1 MDIFSVSFALFFLTA
16 YILYYTLM
24 RRKQWVVLV
33 VANLVFYAF
42 SGWKNLIFILITS
55 FSVWGGAL
63 AMERF
68 ALKAKERRKE
78 PGLGKEEKDRIKAD
92 TLRKKRLVL
101 LAVLLLN
108 FGILAFFKYWNG
120 VLKLLGLI
128 FNTEVQNWTLFHG
141 ASALLLPLGISFYT
155 FQSVGYCIDIY
166 GGKYAA
172 EKNPL
177 KYLLFV
183 SYFPALIQGPINRY
197 DSLAPQFQTTHRTGF
212 SAMRRSLLLF
222 AWGAVKKFAL
232 ANLLSG
238 AVSLILDH
246 VEPETPGCMIVTGIL
261 LYGIQ
266 QYADFSGGIDMVL
279 ALSDAFGI
287 RMAENFRQPYF
298 SVSLGD
304 FWRRWHIS
312 LGAWMRDYVF
322 YPFALTKLMQGLGK
336 RVKKRFGPQAG
347 SVIPACVAN
356 ILVFFIVG
364 IWHGAQWHY
373 IAWGLY
379 NGLVIAAE
387 DLVGMRFSFSGNSK
401 GLRFF
406 RMARTFLI
414 VNIGWYF
421 DRILD
426 VKCEFTALKNTLF
439 SFQPSAFLP
448 GIREL
453 YGSAFNEWTV
463 CIAAVA
469 FGMLLV
475 TDIMKECGKDVRT
488 VILESNPAFRWAVY
502 FLIFYLIQFGLI
514 YGTATEG
521 FMYAFF

>member
-1 MDIFSVSFALFFLTA
+1 MDIFSVKFALFFLAA
-16 YILYYTLM
+16 YILYYTLL
-24 RRKQWVVLV
+24 RRKQWLVLV

-42 SGWKNLIFILITS
+42 SGWKNLIYILVTA
-55 FSVWGGAL
+55 FSVWSGAL
-63 AMERF
+63 LMERF
-68 ALKAKERRKE
+68 TLKAKEKRKE
-78 PGLGKEEKDRIKAD
+78 AGITKEEKDRIKKD

-108 FGILAFFKYWNG
+108 FGILAFFKYG
-120 VLKLLGLI
+120 YGFLKLFGILFNSEMQNTSLYQRASSLI
-128 FNTEVQNWTLFHG
+128 
-141 ASALLLPLGISFYT
+141 LPLGISFYT
-155 FQSVGYCIDIY
+155 FQSAGYCIDIY
-166 GGKYAA
+166 GGKYPA
-172 EKNPL
+172 ERNPL
-177 KYLLFV
+177 RYLLFA
-183 SYFPALIQGPINRY
+183 SYFPALIQGPINRF
-197 DSLAPQFQTTHRTGF
+197 DNLSPQFFTTHRAGF
-212 SAMRRSLLLF
+212 TAMRRSLLLF
-222 AWGAVKKFAL
+222 AYGAVKKYAL
-232 ANLLSG
+232 ANILSG

-246 VEPETPGCMIVTGIL
+246 IEPETPGCMIVTGIL

-279 ALSDAFGI
+279 AVSDAFGI
-287 RMAENFRQPYF
+287 HMAENFRQPYF

-322 YPFALTKLMQGLGK
+322 YPFALTKSMQGLGK
-336 RVKKRFGPQAG
+336 KVKKHFGPQAG
-347 SVIPACVAN
+347 SVIPACIAN
-356 ILVFFIVG
+356 VLVFFIVG

-387 DLVGMRFSFSGNSK
+387 DLIGMKFSFSGDGK
-401 GLRFF
+401 ALRFF

-426 VKCEFTALKNTLF
+426 LRSELTAFKNTCFLF
-439 SFQPSAFLP
+439 RPSAFLP
-448 GIREL
+448 GIRDL
-453 YGSAFNEWTV
+453 FVSAFNEWTV
-463 CIAAVA
+463 CIALIA
-469 FGMLLV
+469 FGILLW
-475 TDIMKECGKDVRT
+475 TDIMKERGRDVRSM
-488 VILESNPAFRWAVY
+488 VVGGKPVLRWAVY
-502 FLIFYLIQFGLI
+502 FFLFYLIQFGLI